1 MYKNDRYNK
10 LVLRGREGVF
20 IGYLEDTGKHLKIYI
35 LDLGRIIFTS
45 RLSIDELVFRG
56 IVDLRLRGS

>member
-1 MYKNDRYNK
+1 LYKDDRHDK

-20 IGYLEDTGKHLKIYI
+20 IGYSEDTGKHLKIYI

-45 RLSIDELVFRG
+45 RLSIDELVSG
-56 IVDLRLRGS
+56 GTVNLRLRGP